1 MKQIRKGIFETNSS
15 STHSMT
21 MCSGEEF
28 DAWVNGDVLYR
39 YYDGD
44 FYTREQAI
52 EALRDE
58 LKRYSSIDTDEKYQE
73 WLNEN
78 YEGDEEAALD
88 DDETYPRF
96 QTYENWGNS
105 DYYQFEDEYITKS
118 GERVVAFGE
127 FGYNG

>member
-1 MKQIRKGIFETNSS
+1 MKQIRRGLFETNSS

-21 MCSGEEF
+21 MCSGEVY
-28 DAWVNGDVLYR
+28 DAWVNGKVR
-39 YYDGD
+39 YCDGD
-44 FYTREQAI
+44 FYTHEQAI

-58 LKRYSSIDTDEKYQE
+58 LKRYSSIDTEEKYQD
-73 WLNEN
+73 WLKE
-78 YEGDEEAALD
+78 YYDGDEEAALD

-96 QTYENWGNS
+96 QTYENWGDS
-105 DYYQFEDEYITKS
+105 DYDQFKDEYITKN